1 MKQNHELSYII
12 SSQISEEASQ
22 EISRK
27 INDFIQEKQ
36 GIVSESQLPK
46 KIALGYPIRKEVFA
60 WLQTTYFS
68 FDSLNLSDLEKNLK
82 EENNILRYLVLKTKP
97 MRIRSVRAPRKPLE
111 TENLKPQKVDL
122 GEIEKKL
129 DEILKQD

>member
-1 MKQNHELSYII
+1 MKQNYELAYII

-22 EISRK
+22 EISKK
-27 INDFIQEKQ
+27 INNFIQEKQ

-46 KIALGYPIRKEVFA
+46 KIALGYPIRKQVFA
-60 WLQTTYFS
+60 WFQTTYFS
-68 FDSLNLSDLEKNLK
+68 IDSSNLSGVEKNLK
-82 EENNILRYLVLKTKP
+82 EEKDILRYLILKTKP

-111 TENLKPQKVDL
+111 KSKSQKVDL

-129 DEILKQD
+129 DEILKQG